1 MYFRSQLFSS
11 LMVAFVYFRHHTS
24 TIILCWHSYQRD
36 HHDHVPQKSLGVVIL
51 NVFLPR
57 FCGLLSCSPCGG
69 RLRLEATL
77 PSCVASVAGATVQMA
92 FRSQQQCKH
101 DIDTCS
107 REHVAETKAILFIRV
122 HDCTIQCIGMFCAQ
136 IIDPFATM
144 LSRNFCRPIDQPNP
158 SILQVS
164 F

>member
-36 HHDHVPQKSLGVVIL
+36 HHDHAPQKSLGVVIL

-77 PSCVASVAGATVQMA
+77 PSCVASVSGATVQMA

-101 DIDTCS
+101 NIDTCS
-107 REHVAETKAILFIRV
+107 REHVAETKVIIFIRV
-122 HDCTIQCIGMFCAQ
+122 HDCMIQCIGMFCAQ
-136 IIDPFATM
+136 IIDPSVST
-144 LSRNFCRPIDQPNP
+144 LPRNLRRPIDQPNP